1 MKPKSKKPITKLIV
15 PKGKCNSDTFLCDT
29 CGTRMILKIYG
40 NSTPCKASGGCS
52 GTMYRQ

>member
-1 MKPKSKKPITKLIV
+1 MKEKQNKRKLIV
-15 PKGKCNSDTFLCDT
+15 PKCKCNSDTFKCDT

-40 NSTPCKASGGCS
+40 DSTSCRAEDCN